1 MDRFDNVSV
10 TKKANVYFD
19 GKCVSHT
26 VHFADGSRK
35 SVGVIF
41 PSKLTFKTGEPE
53 MMEIVSGTCRVKLAG
68 ESDSRLFNGG
78 DSFKVPANSSF
89 DIEALETLDYVC
101 HFG

>member
-1 MDRFDNVSV
+1 MSKFENVSI

-26 VHFADGSRK
+26 LHFADGSRK

-41 PSKLTFKTGEPE
+41 PSKLTFNTVEPE
-53 MMEIVSGTCRVKLAG
+53 LMEITAGSCRVKLPGDA
-68 ESDSRLFNGG
+68 DSRVYRAG
-78 DSFKVPANSSF
+78 DSFRVPANSAF

>member
-1 MDRFDNVSV
+1 MSTFDNVSV
-10 TKKANVYFD
+10 VKKANVYFD

-26 VHFADGSRK
+26 VHFSDGNRK

-41 PSKLTFKTGEPE
+41 PGKLTFKTGEPE
-53 MMEIVSGTCRVKLAG
+53 LMEIIAGSCRVTLPGGAPRVYRAG
-68 ESDSRLFNGG
+68 ES
-78 DSFKVPANSSF
+78 FKVAANSAF

>member
-1 MDRFDNVSV
+1 MPKFDNVSV
-10 TKKANVYFD
+10 VKKANVYFD

-26 VHFADGSRK
+26 VHFPGGERK

-53 MMEIVSGTCRVKLAG
+53 LMEIVAGSCRVTLAGNEPRIYRAG
-68 ESDSRLFNGG
+68 ES
-78 DSFKVPANSSF
+78 FKVGANSSF
-89 DIEALETLDYVC
+89 DIEALETLDYIC

>member
-1 MDRFDNVSV
+1 MSKFDNVSV

-26 VHFADGSRK
+26 VHFPDGSRK

-41 PSKLTFKTGEPE
+41 PSKLTFNTGEPE
-53 MMEIVSGTCRVKLAG
+53 LMEIIAGSCRVKRPGDPDWRVYRAG
-68 ESDSRLFNGG
+68 E
-78 DSFKVPANSSF
+78 SFKVPANSAF
-89 DIEALETLDYVC
+89 DIQPLETLDYVC

>member
-1 MDRFDNVSV
+1 MPKFDNVSV
-10 TKKANVYFD
+10 VKKSNVYFD

-26 VHFADGSRK
+26 VHFPGGERK

-53 MMEIVSGTCRVKLAG
+53 MMEIIAGSCRVTLAGTEPRVYRAG
-68 ESDSRLFNGG
+68 ES
-78 DSFKVPANSSF
+78 FKVAANSAF

>member
-1 MDRFDNVSV
+1 VATFDNVSI

-26 VHFADGSRK
+26 IHLSDGSRK

-41 PSKLTFKTGEPE
+41 PSKLTFKTSEPE
-53 MMEIVSGTCRVKLAG
+53 LMEITAGSCRVKVAG
-68 ESDSRLFNGG
+68 DQDWRTHHAG
-78 DSFKVPANSSF
+78 DSFRVPANSAF